1 MKVFQTANSVRV
13 VSPVVVV
20 VISVVA
26 ASPRTRLHPP
36 KVYPAR
42 VVVVVLE
49 SDSVETRKESDEI
62 RVEVSVAGTEV
73 AKVLPS
79 KTIVGLAAVVALAD
93 EEIAVRPARV
103 RRVVSKI
110 AIVLFDTEDPAEL
123 RTADMSFP
131 SIMRFMMPKLT
142 LDL

>member
-1 MKVFQTANSVRV
+1 

-26 ASPRTRLHPP
+26 ASPLTRLHPP

-42 VVVVVLE
+42 VVVVVLDR
-49 SDSVETRKESDEI
+49 DSVETRKESDET

-93 EEIAVRPARV
+93 EEIDVKPASARMLQ
-103 RRVVSKI
+103 SKI
-110 AIVLFDTEDPAEL
+110 AVVLFGAELTAEL
-123 RTADMSFP
+123 RTADIVFP
-131 SIMRFMMPKLT
+131 SIKQFIMLKLT

>member
-1 MKVFQTANSVRV
+1 
-13 VSPVVVV
+13 

-26 ASPRTRLHPP
+26 ASPLTRLHPP
-36 KVYPAR
+36 KVYPVR
-42 VVVVVLE
+42 VVVVVLDR
-49 SDSVETRKESDEI
+49 DSVETRKESDEI

-93 EEIAVRPARV
+93 EEIDVRPASARMPL
-103 RRVVSKI
+103 SKI
-110 AIVLFDTEDPAEL
+110 AVVLFDAEIAAEL
-123 RTADMSFP
+123 RTADMAFP
-131 SIMRFMMPKLT
+131 STKQFMMLKLT

>member
-1 MKVFQTANSVRV
+1 

-20 VISVVA
+20 VISLVA
-26 ASPRTRLHPP
+26 ASPLVRLHPP

-62 RVEVSVAGTEV
+62 RVEVSLAGTEV

-93 EEIAVRPARV
+93 EEIAVRPAKARMPL
-103 RRVVSKI
+103 RKI
-110 AIVLFDTEDPAEL
+110 AVVLFEAEDAVEL
-123 RTADMSFP
+123 RTVAIVFP
-131 SIMRFMMPKLT
+131 SIKRFIMLKLT

>member
-1 MKVFQTANSVRV
+1 M
-13 VSPVVVV
+13 
-20 VISVVA
+20 
-26 ASPRTRLHPP
+26 
-36 KVYPAR
+36 
-42 VVVVVLE
+42 VLE

-93 EEIAVRPARV
+93 EEIDVRPASARMPQ
-103 RRVVSKI
+103 SKI
-110 AIVLFDTEDPAEL
+110 AVVLFDAEIAAEL
-123 RTADMSFP
+123 RTADIVFP
-131 SIMRFMMPKLT
+131 SIKQFMMLMVT

>member
-1 MKVFQTANSVRV
+1 
-13 VSPVVVV
+13 

-62 RVEVSVAGTEV
+62 RVEVSLAGTEV

-93 EEIAVRPARV
+93 EEMDVRPASARMPQ
-103 RRVVSKI
+103 SKI
-110 AIVLFDTEDPAEL
+110 AVVLFDAEIASEL
-123 RTADMSFP
+123 RTADMVFP
-131 SIMRFMMPKLT
+131 SIKQFMMLMVT

>member
-1 MKVFQTANSVRV
+1 M
-13 VSPVVVV
+13 SPVVVV

-26 ASPRTRLHPP
+26 ASPLTRLHPP

-42 VVVVVLE
+42 VVVVVLDR
-49 SDSVETRKESDEI
+49 DSVETRKESDEM

-93 EEIAVRPARV
+93 EEIDVKPASARMLQ
-103 RRVVSKI
+103 SKI
-110 AIVLFDTEDPAEL
+110 AVVLFGAELTAEL
-123 RTADMSFP
+123 RTADMVFP
-131 SIMRFMMPKLT
+131 SIKQFMMLMVT